1 MANDRSNFFR
11 FALTM
16 SSDSLFYTMIIPT
29 EKISARSLTLELINN
44 SELSQVFTTVSSV
57 KSLRYECQQN

>member
-1 MANDRSNFFR
+1 MANDRSNIFS

-29 EKISARSLTLELINN
+29 EKKSAQAITLELIHK
-44 SELSQVFTTVSSV
+44 SELPRVFTTVSSV
-57 KSLRYECQQN
+57 CAL